1 MIQTNPKNTRL
12 KFFFPLF
19 FLIFFS
25 SFSFCDVND
34 DLVKAIKN
42 NDYKNFEIALKN
54 GADPNAKDA
63 YSSVL
68 LLTLSNS
75 QEQMAIDLISKG
87 ANINDGYSVSTNAI
101 FLAVNNKLSKASNLL
116 INLGADITQLRQ
128 DGINILMMAV
138 NRDMQEVALNIIS
151 KKKLDINAVDK
162 AGDTALSLALN
173 KNYLEM
179 AKILYKHGAKPRNM
193 FEAIPIKDIESVKNF
208 IEDTRQLMSIDKEGN
223 TPLHTAYIY
232 SNYEIAHLILK
243 KKSINIDSENK
254 NHLTASMI
262 AAMNNDLKLI
272 SLAMG
277 YGADILIPD
286 RNGLT
291 PLMYAVFYRNYE
303 LIWKILDYNK
313 HAAFSIDNDGSS
325 AFSYAVAYRDKKICQ
340 KLLKINGVM
349 NQRKAKSPLSIA
361 IANLDENMV
370 ELLLKNDVAINVKDC
385 FDLTPLSMAIKM
397 NSPKMVKF
405 LLAKGADPQL
415 TDRDGKTPLY
425 YAQIYGNQ
433 DILDLLDTNTERHV
447 DYYKK

>member
-1 MIQTNPKNTRL
+1 MIQTNPKNTRF

-19 FLIFFS
+19 FS
-25 SFSFCDVND
+25 YFSFCDVND

-128 DGINILMMAV
+128 DGTNILMMAV

-385 FDLTPLSMAIKM
+385 FDLIPLSMAIKM